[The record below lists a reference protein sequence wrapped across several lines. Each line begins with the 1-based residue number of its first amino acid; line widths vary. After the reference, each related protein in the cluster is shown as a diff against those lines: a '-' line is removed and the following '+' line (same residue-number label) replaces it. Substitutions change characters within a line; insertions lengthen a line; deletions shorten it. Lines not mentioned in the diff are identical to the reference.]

1 MLLMSLEEG
10 KSRRDLEQEGWV
22 GVGVGRKEYPHL
34 SLKTTSPTCHA
45 PQELQRMLCETGML
59 MGNLL
64 GLESKMYPASSVA
77 PRYYPDLKKPL
88 EILSFICLSV
98 LPSVH
103 QIFISGFSNPN
114 SIWASNQTSSCII
127 GTDKSILILR
137 SRKMRSKEGK
147 WVALEP
153 NILVPTCCLLLQLL
167 RMPPLDSFPR
177 RTEGDS
183 VYRLSAMSL
192 LLLPG
197 FITLSN
203 VCLARVFPSRL
214 LERLAPCSPVPQ
226 PSSRDRTQLSLLSNC
241 CWWS

>member
-1 MLLMSLEEG
+1 
-10 KSRRDLEQEGWV
+10 
-22 GVGVGRKEYPHL
+22 
-34 SLKTTSPTCHA
+34 
-45 PQELQRMLCETGML
+45 

-64 GLESKMYPASSVA
+64 SLESKMDPASSVA

-88 EILSFICLSV
+88 EILSSICLSV

-153 NILVPTCCLLLQLL
+153 NILVPTCCYF
-167 RMPPLDSFPR
+167 RVSASLDSFPR

-183 VYRLSAMSL
+183 VYQQSAMSL

-197 FITLSN
+197 FITPSN

>member
-1 MLLMSLEEG
+1 MADSDASVVVVTRRTRSPVRRWRFSLGPCHVPTEGKSDTNSMLLMSLEEG

-64 GLESKMYPASSVA
+64 SLESKMYPASSVA

-114 SIWASNQTSSCII
+114 SI
-127 GTDKSILILR
+127 
-137 SRKMRSKEGK
+137 
-147 WVALEP
+147 
-153 NILVPTCCLLLQLL
+153 
-167 RMPPLDSFPR
+167 
-177 RTEGDS
+177 
-183 VYRLSAMSL
+183 
-192 LLLPG
+192 
-197 FITLSN
+197 
-203 VCLARVFPSRL
+203 
-214 LERLAPCSPVPQ
+214 
-226 PSSRDRTQLSLLSNC
+226 
-241 CWWS
+241 